1 MAAHDRIR
9 LTGQLPEGPAERG
22 PSIYTEGWGGEAAHA
37 KRLRDN
43 GDVAVT
49 VEPHVALAWIE
60 RIQAGG
66 SRERRED
73 AIAVEEPLEIR
84 VDGKPLAVTMRTPGE
99 DEELA
104 VGFLAGEGLI
114 AGRDDVVDAGP
125 TSDFA
130 ANVVEVRT
138 RSGMRRDPS
147 AERRFY
153 LTSSCGVCGKAALE
167 FVHRAAPEATAGEPL
182 APDLVLR
189 LPEAA
194 RGDQASFERTGGV
207 HATALFEPDGR
218 MLVLREDVGR
228 HNAMDKAL
236 GAMVLAGRYPLP
248 GVTACLSGRAGFE
261 LVQKASVAGLAGIV
275 AVGAPTTLAVT
286 LAAERR
292 MLLCGFVRGGSFNVY
307 AGAELIA
314 RRI

>member
-1 MAAHDRIR
+1 V
-9 LTGQLPEGPAERG
+9 E
-22 PSIYTEGWGGEAAHA
+22 
-37 KRLRDN
+37 
-43 GDVAVT
+43 VAVT
-49 VEPHVALAWIE
+49 VEPHIALTWID
-60 RIQAGG
+60 RVQAGG
-66 SRERRED
+66 ARERRQD

-114 AGRDDVVDAGP
+114 GGPGDVVDAGP
-125 TSDFA
+125 TPDFA

-167 FVHRAAPEATAGEPL
+167 FVHRAAPAATAGEPI
-182 APDLVLR
+182 APALVLR

-236 GAMVLAGRYPLP
+236 GRMVVAGRYPLP
-248 GVTACLSGRAGFE
+248 GAIACLSGRAGFE

-275 AVGAPTTLAVT
+275 AVGAPTTLAVR
-286 LAAERR
+286 LAAERS

-307 AGAELIA
+307 TGAELIA
-314 RRI
+314 RGI